1 MLFIKNAN
9 DTPSST
15 NKECSSQP
23 ECKWFQIDTTTYKLL
38 ECEGISNSE
47 NKYYTKEISRDGQY
61 YCRLLGINGFPNK
74 KIIDGTTQIIK
85 SCQDLGLYELGDKC
99 FHSIPNNAEV
109 SNTNTKE
116 FKCKYKNYIKNQDK
130 GLNYYICLNENEDC
144 PNEFKYYDPEK
155 KECLYNCPSN
165 KQRISIIEKSGKIYY
180 QCTSKCNI
188 DGYDKEYSKN
198 SYVDENTIIN
208 YCYKKCLQEAPYYYQ
223 IGSTKK
229 CYEKCSQS
237 SKDFYFEEDGK
248 CASNLAECNNKY
260 FLINSKIKYY
270 ICKNEEFISCP
281 SNYPYNYIYNEKT
294 FFVYRLV
301 NILNLIF

>member
-1 MLFIKNAN
+1 MNYFKNKDKFFLIIILLSLLSLYN
-9 DTPSST
+9 SSDCSQCDTPSST

-144 PNEFKYYDPEK
+144 PNEFKYYDQEK
-155 KECLYNCPSN
+155 KNVYIFVLLI
-165 KQRISIIEKSGKIYY
+165 R
-180 QCTSKCNI
+180 
-188 DGYDKEYSKN
+188 KEY
-198 SYVDENTIIN
+198 
-208 YCYKKCLQEAPYYYQ
+208 Q
-223 IGSTKK
+223 
-229 CYEKCSQS
+229 
-237 SKDFYFEEDGK
+237 
-248 CASNLAECNNKY
+248 
-260 FLINSKIKYY
+260 
-270 ICKNEEFISCP
+270 
-281 SNYPYNYIYNEKT
+281 
-294 FFVYRLV
+294 
-301 NILNLIF
+301 